1 MVTTHDRKAKGT
13 FHEPT
18 VWCPGF
24 SRSGPPEGGTP
35 NKCHPADEAF
45 HEPSGSGTGVS
56 PVRWSDDS
64 HGRDARATISPHRFK
79 VPMHGINVEEAF
91 HEPSD
96 NPPGFEAR
104 QSSGALAMEAGQK
117 RQRTGAVQDATAR
130 STGSWSQC
138 ILKKKGALLSSNS
151 YLSLSIC
158 LFLVVAPLL
167 GAQSAKDSDPLP
179 MLVDVL
185 RGTADPQLQLDI
197 LRGLS
202 AAFKGRRQVPMPKGW
217 AAVEAQFEG
226 SGNAEVRAL
235 AQTLSLTFG
244 STQALVTL
252 RKTASNP
259 SADLN
264 ARRTALNSLL
274 DIKDSG
280 LPPLLQQLLNDGN
293 LRGAAVRGLAAY
305 DDPQTPAAILAVY
318 SSLDGSEKRDALNT
332 LASRAAFAEPML
344 AAMARGT
351 IPRNAL
357 TAEVIRQLRNLRHA
371 GIDAEL
377 QKVYGVI
384 RESSADKQQEIER
397 YKRIY
402 RAGGSQ
408 PGDGPRGRAVFA
420 RVCQQ
425 CHTLYEVGG
434 KVGPDLTGSNRADL
448 DYILQNIIDP
458 NAVIPN
464 DYRAS
469 NLEMKDGRSMI
480 GLVKAQDDKS
490 VTVITQTETLT
501 LPRDEIQSLRQSE
514 LSMMPEGLLAPLSDQ
529 ETRDLLY
536 YLSRPG
542 QVPLP
547 GETK

>member
-1 MVTTHDRKAKGT
+1 MFKRPSLLAVLLLALVVIVLPAQAAANKAGPSGTPPGPIQTADRV
-13 FHEPT
+13 PT
-18 VWCPGF
+18 RSVSDRWIVRLNNPPLAQAPGISPGF
-24 SRSGPPEGGTP
+24 
-35 NKCHPADEAF
+35 
-45 HEPSGSGTGVS
+45 V
-56 PVRWSDDS
+56 
-64 HGRDARATISPHRFK
+64 
-79 VPMHGINVEEAF
+79 
-91 HEPSD
+91 
-96 NPPGFEAR
+96 
-104 QSSGALAMEAGQK
+104 
-117 RQRTGAVQDATAR
+117 
-130 STGSWSQC
+130 
-138 ILKKKGALLSSNS
+138 
-151 YLSLSIC
+151 
-158 LFLVVAPLL
+158 
-167 GAQSAKDSDPLP
+167 
-179 MLVDVL
+179 
-185 RGTADPQLQLDI
+185 
-197 LRGLS
+197 
-202 AAFKGRRQVPMPKGW
+202 
-217 AAVEAQFEG
+217 
-226 SGNAEVRAL
+226 
-235 AQTLSLTFG
+235 
-244 STQALVTL
+244 
-252 RKTASNP
+252 
-259 SADLN
+259 
-264 ARRTALNSLL
+264 
-274 DIKDSG
+274 
-280 LPPLLQQLLNDGN
+280 
-293 LRGAAVRGLAAY
+293 
-305 DDPQTPAAILAVY
+305 
-318 SSLDGSEKRDALNT
+318 
-332 LASRAAFAEPML
+332 
-344 AAMARGT
+344 AMAQGT

-384 RESSADKQQEIER
+384 RESSVDKQQEIER

-420 RVCQQ
+420 RICQQ

-490 VTVITQTETLT
+490 VTVITQNETLT